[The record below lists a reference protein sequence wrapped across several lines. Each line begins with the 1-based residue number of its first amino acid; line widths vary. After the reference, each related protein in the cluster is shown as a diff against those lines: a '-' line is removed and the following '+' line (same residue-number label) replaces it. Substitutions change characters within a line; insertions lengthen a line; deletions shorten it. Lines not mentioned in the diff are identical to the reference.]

1 MLLPHCVA
9 VRVVPSVP
17 MSLGRRNDRLK
28 TERAR
33 KEQEAEKRD
42 RQRELDRQALQVF
55 KLAIQIL
62 LTTSVQANST
72 DIDRLF
78 QLVWVV

>member
-1 MLLPHCVA
+1 
-9 VRVVPSVP
+9 

-55 KLAIQIL
+55 NTDIRDVPL
-62 LTTSVQANST
+62 LTASVHANST
-72 DIDRLF
+72 DM
-78 QLVWVV
+78 QH